1 MDSLI
6 ICDSSNGRVV
16 RWSRRSG
23 TNQGDVLID
32 KIVCSGL
39 AMDDERFIY
48 LFYLFD
54 SFKYTVRR
62 YGLGDK
68 NGTIVTHGDGI
79 DCLCVRLANHRVM
92 KWVKNAK
99 ESIVVAEGNG
109 NGTAMTQLYGP
120 NGLFVDALGT
130 VYVADSGNNRVMRR
144 LQGAVPGTVL
154 AYQNPAE
161 LSYPMGSSL
170 D

>member
-32 KIVCSGL
+32 TKL
-39 AMDDERFIY
+39 
-48 LFYLFD
+48 
-54 SFKYTVRR
+54 R
-62 YGLGDK
+62 YGSGDK

-161 LSYPMGSSL
+161 LSYPMGLSL

>member
-1 MDSLI
+1 
-6 ICDSSNGRVV
+6 
-16 RWSRRSG
+16 
-23 TNQGDVLID
+23 
-32 KIVCSGL
+32 
-39 AMDDERFIY
+39 
-48 LFYLFD
+48 
-54 SFKYTVRR
+54 
-62 YGLGDK
+62 
-68 NGTIVTHGDGI
+68 
-79 DCLCVRLANHRVM
+79 LANHRVM

-161 LSYPMGSSL
+161 LSYPMGLSL